1 MASMKSNES
10 GEHVYDQIKTPETRD
25 SYLRMASLHFLTPV
39 HMPSAGSRSAS
50 ASAAIN
56 PMYSS
61 SSNAVIPPRTF
72 SRTPLPSRSSSVR
85 SEGHEAATTPEF
97 HSEGG
102 KEDILVERS
111 LDETEKYTEV
121 ERNRNGS
128 SKAASSG
135 SQEYADLQLQ
145 DLSPSSQYASPLT
158 SSVNLDQFADGTPA
172 DATNTTDGELDKVSN
187 EVVRNHKVK
196 KKVGIIRKAG
206 LEKKDFITSSI
217 ALVALAVAIAAI
229 VITVVSNVRLSNGCS
244 QCFQNQLDEHLN
256 ESQQQ
261 SQPFASNNCTLTAIA
276 WCHTVSR
283 DPQTNRSLCWT
294 TPKPIEID
302 GFYTKNFFCGI
313 DADVSNNSLMITTTL
328 FDDKRE
334 QVSCLCIMGR
344 EYAELS
350 IPCSLFVTRCPYI
363 YK

>member
-1 MASMKSNES
+1 MKSNEG
-10 GEHVYDQIKTPETRD
+10 GENVYDQIKTPETRD
-25 SYLRMASLHFLTPV
+25 SYLRMATTHFLAPV
-39 HMPSAGSRSAS
+39 HTPPAGSRSAS

-72 SRTPLPSRSSSVR
+72 SRMPIPSRSSSVR
-85 SEGHEAATTPEF
+85 SGHEAANTPEF
-97 HSEGG
+97 HSDGG
-102 KEDILVERS
+102 EKDILVERS

-128 SKAASSG
+128 SKAAISW
-135 SQEYADLQLQ
+135 SQEYAGLQLQ
-145 DLSPSSQYASPLT
+145 ELSPSSQYASPLT
-158 SSVNLDQFADGTPA
+158 SSENFDQFADGTPA
-172 DATNTTDGELDKVSN
+172 DATNTTDGELDKLKVSN
-187 EVVRNHKVK
+187 KIIKNHKAK
-196 KKVGIIRKAG
+196 KNVGIIRKAG

-229 VITVVSNVRLSNGCS
+229 VITVVSNDGLSNGCS

-256 ESQQQ
+256 ESHQQ
-261 SQPFASNNCTLTAIA
+261 SQPFVSNNCTLTAIA

-283 DPQTNRSLCWT
+283 DPQTNRLLCWT

-302 GFYTKNFFCGI
+302 GFYTKDFFCGL
-313 DADVSNNSLMITTTL
+313 DADINNNSLIIATTL

-344 EYAELS
+344 EYAESS
-350 IPCSLFVTRCPYI
+350 IPCSLFVTRCPHNL
-363 YK
+363 K